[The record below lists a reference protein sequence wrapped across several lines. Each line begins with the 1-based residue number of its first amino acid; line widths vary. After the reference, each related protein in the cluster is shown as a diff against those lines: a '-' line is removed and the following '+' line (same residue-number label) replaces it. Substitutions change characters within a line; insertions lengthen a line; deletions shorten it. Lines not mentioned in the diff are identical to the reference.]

1 MLLRIHKAIDSPWL
15 GINLDTGNWPDEP
28 YAGIA
33 KLAPK
38 ASIVQAKT
46 YHGGGVWYT
55 LEIDYKRMAD
65 ILRKAGYHGYISLE
79 MEGNE
84 AADTAVPKSLA
95 LLSRRSPSRL
105 WRNRLLT
112 RAARRCVRAGP
123 EACGTARMRG
133 MATDYS
139 SFRAALLAA
148 SIRA

>member
-1 MLLRIHKAIDSPWL
+1 MLALENHWGLTTDPNMLLRIHDAIDSPWL

-46 YHGGGVWYT
+46 YPAAASGTRWRSIT
-55 LEIDYKRMAD
+55 SAWPTSCAKRHTT
-65 ILRKAGYHGYISLE
+65 GTSLE

-95 LLSRRSPSRL
+95 LLRS
-105 WRNRLLT
+105 
-112 RAARRCVRAGP
+112 AF
-123 EACGTARMRG
+123 
-133 MATDYS
+133 D
-139 SFRAALLAA
+139 
-148 SIRA
+148 